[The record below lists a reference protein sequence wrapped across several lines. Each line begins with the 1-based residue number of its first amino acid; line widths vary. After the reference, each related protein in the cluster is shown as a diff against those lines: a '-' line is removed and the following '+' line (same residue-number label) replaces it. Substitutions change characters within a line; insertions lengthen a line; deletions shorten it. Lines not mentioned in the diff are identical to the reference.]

1 MTNKELKRENK
12 KKGQIQFL
20 VNQNIK
26 QLSDSARRVIDLAES
41 PYVSYKDVQSLI
53 GCINWSAARAEE
65 MYAELLDRIEINQFK
80 ATGSVDWDTISLA
93 KSGLA
98 SVGHVT
104 QSYLPLQKEP
114 ILYNTP
120 ITHIQRIA

>member
-41 PYVSYKDVQSLI
+41 PYVSYK
-53 GCINWSAARAEE
+53 
-65 MYAELLDRIEINQFK
+65 ELLDRIEINQFK
-80 ATGSVDWDTISLA
+80 ATGSVD
-93 KSGLA
+93 
-98 SVGHVT
+98 
-104 QSYLPLQKEP
+104 
-114 ILYNTP
+114 
-120 ITHIQRIA
+120 

>member
-26 QLSDSARRVIDLAES
+26 HLSDSARRVIELADS

-53 GCINWSAARAEE
+53 GCINWSASRAEE

-80 ATGSVDWDTISLA
+80 ATGSVD
-93 KSGLA
+93 
-98 SVGHVT
+98 
-104 QSYLPLQKEP
+104 
-114 ILYNTP
+114 
-120 ITHIQRIA
+120 